1 MSANLLSRHAECY
14 FWLARYLERAE
25 SLARI
30 LEAQTSFQRSGSGR
44 NSWAWIVALYSDQ
57 EDFAKKFDEPTAQN
71 VINYYVTWLENPSS
85 IQSCVRSAREN
96 ARAIR
101 PLISSDVWMQINDF
115 YSRVMGLTES
125 DFSENR
131 LSRSCDSI
139 KRGCYAE
146 IGVAESTLYRDEGW
160 PFFRLGLFIERADQ
174 TSRLLDV
181 QFAQSATGN
190 LNEMSVEEHSR
201 LWNVLLRS
209 ASAYHAFRRVQPRGF
224 NPADVAH
231 FLVFDRRLP
240 RSLAFCASEIQRMVN
255 QLRTEFRLRNAQR
268 AFECADKFQSDL
280 QDKAQNGQMLER
292 LHETN
297 DWVQRELIDLSAELG
312 LAFFGHEID
321 AEDADPDTQEPDK
334 PQGTASGQ
342 SQSQGQTQSQS
353 QTQMRS

>member
-1 MSANLLSRHAECY
+1 
-14 FWLARYLERAE
+14 
-25 SLARI
+25 
-30 LEAQTSFQRSGSGR
+30 
-44 NSWAWIVALYSDQ
+44 VALYSDQ

-101 PLISSDVWMQINDF
+101 PLISSDVWMQINVF
-115 YSRVMGLTES
+115 YSRVMGLTEA

-268 AFECADKFQSDL
+268 AFERVDKFQSDL
-280 QDKAQNGQMLER
+280 QEKAKNEHLIER

-297 DWVQRELIDLSAELG
+297 DWVQRELIDLSSELG
-312 LAFFGHEID
+312 IAFFGAEPEETDDD
-321 AEDADPDTQEPDK
+321 AP
-334 PQGTASGQ
+334 ASDDSDGAAPEQ
-342 SQSQGQTQSQS
+342 SQSQGQSQS

>member
-1 MSANLLSRHAECY
+1 MTANLLSRHAECY

-30 LEAQTSFQRSGSGR
+30 LEAQTSFQRSAADRDG
-44 NSWAWIVALYSDQ
+44 WEWILALYSDQ
-57 EDFAKKFDEPTAQN
+57 ENFAKKFSEPTARD
-71 VINYYVTWLENPSS
+71 VIQYYVTWLDNPSS
-85 IQSCVRSAREN
+85 IQSCIRAAREN
-96 ARAIR
+96 ARALR

-115 YSRVMGLTES
+115 YSRVMGLGEN

-181 QFAQSATGN
+181 QFAQSATGT
-190 LNEMSVEEHSR
+190 LSELTMEEHAR

-209 ASAYHAFRRVQPRGF
+209 ASAYHAFRRIHHRGF
-224 NPADVAH
+224 NPADIAH

-240 RSLAFCASEIQRMVN
+240 RSLAFCSGEIQRMVN

-268 AFECADKFQSDL
+268 AFEHVDKFQAEL
-280 QDKAQNGQMLER
+280 QNRAKNGQLIER

-297 DWVQRELIDLSAELG
+297 DWVQRELIDLATELG
-312 LAFFGHEID
+312 IAFFGHEPD
-321 AEDADPDTQEPDK
+321 AEVPPSDELEEAAPV
-334 PQGTASGQ
+334 Q
-342 SQSQGQTQSQS
+342 SQSQGQTQTQS
-353 QTQMRS
+353 QMRS

>member
-1 MSANLLSRHAECY
+1 VTANLLSRHAECY

-30 LEAQTSFQRSGSGR
+30 LEAQTSFQRSGNGR

-57 EDFAKKFDEPTAQN
+57 ENFAKKFSEPTAQN
-71 VINYYVTWLENPSS
+71 VINYFVTLLENPSS
-85 IQSCVRSAREN
+85 IQSCVRAAREN

-101 PLISSDVWMQINDF
+101 PLISSDVWMQVNDF
-115 YSRVMGLTES
+115 YSRVMGLTEA

-181 QFAQSATGN
+181 QFAQSSTGD
-190 LNEMSVEEHSR
+190 LNELTLEEHAR

-209 ASAYHAFRRVQPRGF
+209 ASAYHAFRRVHHRGF
-224 NPADVAH
+224 NPADIAR

-240 RSLAFCASEIQRMVN
+240 RSLAFCANEIQRMVN

-268 AFECADKFQSDL
+268 AFEHVDRFQAEL
-280 QDKAQNGQMLER
+280 QSRAQNGQMLER

-297 DWVQRELIDLSAELG
+297 DWVQRELMGLTTELG
-312 LAFFGHEID
+312 TAFFGHE
-321 AEDADPDTQEPDK
+321 AEPEDADTPDTDETP
-334 PQGTASGQ
+334 GASQGQ

-353 QTQMRS
+353 QSQMRS

>member
-44 NSWAWIVALYSDQ
+44 NSWEWILALYSDQ
-57 EDFAKKFDEPTAQN
+57 ENFAKKFEEPTAQN

-101 PLISSDVWMQINDF
+101 PLISSDVWMQINVF
-115 YSRVMGLTES
+115 YSRVMGLTEA

-268 AFECADKFQSDL
+268 AFERVDRFQAEL
-280 QDKAQNGQMLER
+280 QDKSRNGHLIER

-297 DWVQRELIDLSAELG
+297 DWVQRELIDLSTELG
-312 LAFFGHEID
+312 IAFFGHEEED
-321 AEDADPDTQEPDK
+321 AAAPEAGGAEDT
-334 PQGTASGQ
+334 GSGQSQ
-342 SQSQGQTQSQS
+342 SQSQGQTQTQSQS
-353 QTQMRS
+353 QMRS

>member
-1 MSANLLSRHAECY
+1 MMANLLSRHAECY

-30 LEAQTSFQRSGSGR
+30 LEAQTSFQRSAADGNG
-44 NSWAWIVALYSDQ
+44 WEWILALYSDQ
-57 EDFAKKFDEPTAQN
+57 ENFAKKFSEPTARD
-71 VINYYVTWLENPSS
+71 VIQYYVTWLDNPSS
-85 IQSCVRSAREN
+85 IQSCIRAAREN
-96 ARAIR
+96 ARALR

-115 YSRVMGLTES
+115 NSRVMGLGES

-181 QFAQSATGN
+181 QFAQSVTGK
-190 LNEMSVEEHSR
+190 LSELTMEEHAR

-209 ASAYHAFRRVQPRGF
+209 ASAYHAFRRIHYRGF
-224 NPADVAH
+224 NPADIAH

-240 RSLAFCASEIQRMVN
+240 RSLAFCANEIQRMVN

-268 AFECADKFQSDL
+268 AFELVDRFQAEL
-280 QDKAQNGQMLER
+280 QNRAQNGQLIER

-297 DWVQRELIDLSAELG
+297 DWVQCELMNLTAELG
-312 LAFFGHEID
+312 TAFFGHE
-321 AEDADPDTQEPDK
+321 AETAKEEQEETP
-334 PQGTASGQ
+334 PV
-342 SQSQGQTQSQS
+342 QSQS
-353 QTQMRS
+353 QTQSQMRS